1 MTASKPRNGHFDARD
16 VSVKMVLTRRTA
28 ALDRQQLKEK
38 TREPERC
45 STEEEEGKGDCTE
58 HEKTETHPDHTA
70 WVKEDRD
77 SSTEREQMDKESLR
91 SLTASACSI
100 LRKARVDGRTG
111 HLDSSDEETEE
122 DCMETEDLP
131 SSFISLSGVDL
142 VEGKSVKRK
151 RMKQKLVTHD
161 VLPTCADHVS

>member
-1 MTASKPRNGHFDARD
+1 
-16 VSVKMVLTRRTA
+16 MVLTRRTA
-28 ALDRQQLKEK
+28 AALDKQQLKETE

-45 STEEEEGKGDCTE
+45 STEEEEGKRDCTE
-58 HEKTETHPDHTA
+58 HEKTETHLDHTA
-70 WVKEDRD
+70 WAKEDRD
-77 SSTEREQMDKESLR
+77 SSTEREQMNKESLR

-122 DCMETEDLP
+122 DCMETEYLP

-142 VEGKSVKRK
+142 VEDQSVKKK
-151 RMKQKLVTHD
+151 RRKQKLVTHD
-161 VLPTCADHVS
+161 VLPMCADHVSRCALHCMH

>member
-1 MTASKPRNGHFDARD
+1 MN
-16 VSVKMVLTRRTA
+16 
-28 ALDRQQLKEK
+28 
-38 TREPERC
+38 
-45 STEEEEGKGDCTE
+45 
-58 HEKTETHPDHTA
+58 
-70 WVKEDRD
+70 
-77 SSTEREQMDKESLR
+77 KESLR

-131 SSFISLSGVDL
+131 SSFISLSGVDH

-151 RMKQKLVTHD
+151 IMKQELVTHD
-161 VLPTCADHVS
+161 VLPTCADHVGRCALHYMH